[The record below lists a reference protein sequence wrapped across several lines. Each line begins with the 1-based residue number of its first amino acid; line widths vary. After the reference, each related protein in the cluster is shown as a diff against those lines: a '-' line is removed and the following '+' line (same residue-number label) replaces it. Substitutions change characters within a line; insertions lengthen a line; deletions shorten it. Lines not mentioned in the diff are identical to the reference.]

1 MGGPDVGAR
10 GVVGGGRWCVYL
22 SWSRT
27 LSCQV
32 RVGGQWCDAMTPPH
46 HPGVPPPLPPV
57 HVVPPHHLTKG
68 PPA

>member
-1 MGGPDVGAR
+1 M
-10 GVVGGGRWCVYL
+10 YL